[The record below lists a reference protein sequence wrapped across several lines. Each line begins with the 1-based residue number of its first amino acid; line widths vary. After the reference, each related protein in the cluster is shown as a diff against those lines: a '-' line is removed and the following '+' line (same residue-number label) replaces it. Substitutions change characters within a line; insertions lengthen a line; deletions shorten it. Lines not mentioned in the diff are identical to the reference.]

1 MATSYERVSIAVPP
15 DQAKQFYKELERIKK
30 ELGASSTNEAIIK
43 LIFMFR
49 RLNFESEQYKHFL
62 KDALAYEAL
71 WEKREGGDIDT
82 EYL

>member
-1 MATSYERVSIAVPP
+1 MAYERVSLAIPAERSN
-15 DQAKQFYKELERIKK
+15 KFFEELEKVKK

-71 WEKREGGDIDT
+71 WEKKEGADIDT

>member
-1 MATSYERVSIAVPP
+1 MANYERLSVAVPP
-15 DQAKQFYKELERIKK
+15 DQAKKFYKELERIKK
-30 ELGASSTNEAIIK
+30 ELGASSNNEAIIK
-43 LIFMFR
+43 LIFMFI

-71 WEKREGGDIDT
+71 WEKKEGVGIDF